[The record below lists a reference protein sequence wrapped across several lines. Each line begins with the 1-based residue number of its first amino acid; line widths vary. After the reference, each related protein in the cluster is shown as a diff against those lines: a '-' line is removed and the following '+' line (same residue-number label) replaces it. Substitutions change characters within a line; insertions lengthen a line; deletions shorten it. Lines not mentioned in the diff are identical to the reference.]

1 LFGWK
6 QYYTGIIH
14 RHCDKMKSRI
24 LFEMTQHLLAYAA
37 VRYGYRATRTG
48 EDTTENDNFKK

>member
-1 LFGWK
+1 
-6 QYYTGIIH
+6 
-14 RHCDKMKSRI
+14 MKSRI
-24 LFEMTQHLLAYAA
+24 LFEMTQHLTAHAA